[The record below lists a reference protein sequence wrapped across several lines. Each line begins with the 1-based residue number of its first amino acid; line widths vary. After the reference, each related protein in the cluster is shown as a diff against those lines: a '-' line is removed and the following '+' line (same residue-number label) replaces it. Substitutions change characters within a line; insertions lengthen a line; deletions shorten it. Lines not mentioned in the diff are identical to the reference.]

1 MKTLAISAIIALTAG
16 SAFAS
21 NTAGLERDLANFPVD
36 VDVASLSAN
45 EVAQL
50 TLAVNSA
57 DSNYAVV
64 TAIRSVAK

>member
-1 MKTLAISAIIALTAG
+1 MKTLIVSAVIALTAG

-21 NTAGLERDLANFPVD
+21 NTAGLERELANFPVD
-36 VDVASLSAN
+36 VDVASLTAN

-57 DSNYAVV
+57 DTNSDVV
-64 TAIRSVAK
+64 YAIRSVAK

>member
-21 NTAGLERDLANFPVD
+21 NTAGLERELANYPVN

-50 TLAVNSA
+50 TIAINSS
-57 DSNYAVV
+57 DTYSEVV
-64 TAIRSVAK
+64 SAIRSVTK